1 MGIPLSK
8 ATDASEQILGQKVNR
23 TRASSSS
30 EMIQENM
37 SSPRRTQHAFHHDI
51 YKHHVCTHFHSP
63 REEEEEKCSYVAS
76 DSKNLS
82 IVISNMF
89 HDQGRRFSRTAIH
102 PVDGRENPSPIESLP
117 PPVYEVRKVHRRG
130 SSIPVR
136 CPRSAPLAEDDGEYL
151 SKLYDLKTWD
161 MYKRITESR
170 RNRRVIYHP
179 TIEEK
184 PVIDEQDILEEE
196 EEEEDPSLESNMI
209 FSFDFD

>member
-1 MGIPLSK
+1 
-8 ATDASEQILGQKVNR
+8 
-23 TRASSSS
+23 
-30 EMIQENM
+30 
-37 SSPRRTQHAFHHDI
+37 
-51 YKHHVCTHFHSP
+51 
-63 REEEEEKCSYVAS
+63 
-76 DSKNLS
+76 
-82 IVISNMF
+82 MF

-136 CPRSAPLAEDDGEYL
+136 CPSSAPLADDDAEYL

-184 PVIDEQDILEEE
+184 PVIDEQDIPE
-196 EEEEDPSLESNMI
+196 EEEEDLSLESNMI
-209 FSFDFD
+209 FSFDFDWLFCFIQKRLATVLSDVLMENLPLWYQFAAMNTYNNR